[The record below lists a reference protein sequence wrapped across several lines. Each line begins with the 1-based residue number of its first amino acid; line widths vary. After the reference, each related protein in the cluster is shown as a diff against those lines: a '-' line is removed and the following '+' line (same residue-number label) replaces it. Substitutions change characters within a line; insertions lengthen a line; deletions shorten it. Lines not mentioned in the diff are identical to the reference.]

1 MNSPFLAP
9 IIIFF
14 LYEIAYL
21 GTKRGS
27 FPVQQPNMIFKLSII
42 INCISR
48 EHSSKY
54 VLNESLNV
62 WLRIAFVTRKS
73 PERENV
79 FKPMP
84 VNGEE
89 NIFSNTSS
97 CGGQSNLKNLSI
109 IVQDPRTSYLIVNIC
124 SLSFLKANGF
134 YIYFSF

>member
-1 MNSPFLAP
+1 
-9 IIIFF
+9 
-14 LYEIAYL
+14 
-21 GTKRGS
+21 
-27 FPVQQPNMIFKLSII
+27 MIFKLSII

-73 PERENV
+73 PGRENV

-89 NIFSNTSS
+89 NIFSNTSC
-97 CGGQSNLKNLSI
+97 CGGQSNIKNLSI
-109 IVQDPRTSYLIVNIC
+109 IVQDPRTSYLVVNIC
-124 SLSFLKANGF
+124 SLFFLKANGF
-134 YIYFSF
+134 YIYFSFQLQMINKMKKNILNACRRQCSHIFYVIF